1 MVPFVSNHRRD
12 ASDVIAGFVYQVDR
26 TILRWLELKADE
38 VLELER
44 GEDLDVVQIGSTEVP
59 DPRTLEQIK
68 RRSSPL
74 SLRSPDALAAV
85 AHFCEHRKN
94 NPTIRLR
101 SASLLPE
108 HSRRRERGSC

>member
-1 MVPFVSNHRRD
+1 MVPFVSNPRRD

-38 VLELER
+38 VLEPER

-74 SLRSPDALAAV
+74 SLRAPDALAAV
-85 AHFCEHRKN
+85 AHFCEHRKV
-94 NPTIRLR
+94 NPSTRLR
-101 SASLLPE
+101 FRFITTGTLQ
-108 HSRRRERGSC
+108 